1 MAAAIRAIKA
11 VQASDNASS
20 NEKSLSPEEIVERK
34 RAIISDIEAKLEK
47 AITEIEQIAKTH
59 IDRQMFKKYPIKQ
72 AR

>member
-20 NEKSLSPEEIVERK
+20 NEKPLSPEEIVERK

-47 AITEIEQIAKTH
+47 AITEIEQIVKTH
-59 IDRQMFKKYPIKQ
+59 IDR
-72 AR
+72 